1 MAAILVVDDEL
12 DNRLLLK
19 AILTPRGHLVYEAS
33 RGDEGLALARL
44 HRPQLIVLDLHMPGM
59 DGPEFVRKLRSEPA
73 IADSKLALYSST
85 SLSPPLQDFMT
96 VARIS
101 CLIPKPGEP
110 EEVLRIVEEALK
122 SP

>member
-1 MAAILVVDDEL
+1 MAAILVVDDEPA
-12 DNRLLLK
+12 NRSLLK
-19 AILTPRGHLVYEAS
+19 AILAPAGHVVYEAS

-44 HRPQLIVLDLHMPGM
+44 HQPQLIVLDLHMPGM

-73 IADSKLALYSST
+73 IAGTKLALYSST

-110 EEVLRIVEEALK
+110 EDVSRIIEAALA